1 MEIRKVAVIGGG
13 RMGRQIGLNAAIS
26 GYEVKV
32 TDSIPAVLTDIENW
46 KEEYL
51 AGRIAK
57 GKMTEEKVAEV
68 KSRFA
73 LADSI
78 EAAVCD
84 ADLVIEAVLER
95 IDLKKEVLAEICKY
109 APAAAIIGTNSSRI
123 PSSTFLDSVTDGS
136 KLCNLHYNN
145 PALVMK
151 AVEIQQHDGTSE
163 DTVESLKAFCIS
175 CGKVPIHIRKEVE
188 GMICSKILGA
198 INRTAYYL
206 VENGYCTI
214 EDVDNACEYGL
225 NHPMGPFRLNDLT
238 GLDVSFDVQQKFLA
252 ETGEKVPGY
261 ELLKAKVE
269 KGELGKKTGKGWY
282 TYDK

>member
-68 KSRFA
+68 KSRFS

-84 ADLVIEAVLER
+84 ADLVIEAAVETM
-95 IDLKKEVLAEICKY
+95 DLKKELFKMLDEICKPE
-109 APAAAIIGTNSSRI
+109 AILASNTSSILAFFLSINFLAAYNPTN
-123 PSSTFLDSVTDGS
+123 P
-136 KLCNLHYNN
+136 N
-145 PALVMK
+145 PA
-151 AVEIQQHDGTSE
+151 
-163 DTVESLKAFCIS
+163 
-175 CGKVPIHIRKEVE
+175 
-188 GMICSKILGA
+188 
-198 INRTAYYL
+198 
-206 VENGYCTI
+206 TI
-214 EDVDNACEYGL
+214 TT
-225 NHPMGPFRLNDLT
+225 F
-238 GLDVSFDVQQKFLA
+238 FIFI
-252 ETGEKVPGY
+252 
-261 ELLKAKVE
+261 
-269 KGELGKKTGKGWY
+269 
-282 TYDK
+282 